1 MSNFPVSTKATRVEW
16 VHNNLPR
23 FEKRQLS
30 YTQIARELRDY
41 FGEPRLRSEAT
52 IGRYLSEAR
61 KLNDPTG
68 MSAEAEELLKPENFP
83 EWRSRIFNYTTS
95 RTQHALFY
103 VLRSLA
109 LKETL
114 PDWVIAHFNLPE
126 DIDEQVMEAEK
137 LMTFILLMAPRHGKT
152 MTMVH
157 GLINLY
163 CQEPDLRVIYC
174 QGIATTTSDICQL
187 IMLEM
192 EDNPTLIE
200 LYGPF
205 RSDSRQWSRD
215 NGFVLAKRQRHSI
228 TPSFLPVGITSNVRS
243 RDADVIVI
251 DDPQDL
257 TRASSEATTS
267 ADYNK
272 ITTEF
277 MTRREPH
284 TPVLMVGS
292 HVPTLFGDVFTQ
304 IEDNLDDIRTAGQE
318 IIINKRK
325 AHDDENCKVFSGE
338 ETEHWDCLEWPEYR
352 TWDFLMA
359 MRAMLGP
366 ELYEAV
372 YQQDNRIEGTK
383 PFDPVHVK
391 GNRVDGGILDF
402 TRSWKLPLS
411 RCATEGCTGT
421 LYGGLG
427 FDPAAGE
434 GKQASFT
441 AISFIQG
448 CNTCQ
453 SLYLIDYE
461 SVRVSPD
468 RHPSM
473 FASWAESYKNFIHMA
488 RIEIN
493 AYQKALARND
503 AVRNAARANNLLI
516 DEWNTDDRKNTPEFG
531 IPLLANYV
539 RDGKFSVPAKTDVDR
554 DYGREL
560 EKSLIRYP
568 KKPND
573 IPMSIWLAAGAVWM
587 LWGMYQDLEPI
598 YLKHRDRNVPAYMI
612 DQPLRINLGVLAEQ
626 ARREQ
631 SGEYFMLEDVG
642 R

>member
-1 MSNFPVSTKATRVEW
+1 MAKFPISTKATRVDW
-16 VHNNLPR
+16 VLNNLPR
-23 FEKRQLS
+23 FEKNKAT
-30 YTQIARELRDY
+30 YTQIARELKDY
-41 FGEPRLRSEAT
+41 FGERTIRAEAT
-52 IGRYLSEAR
+52 VGRYLAEAR
-61 KLNDPTG
+61 RMADPSTL
-68 MSAEAEELLKPENFP
+68 SPEAQELLLPENWP
-83 EWRSRIFNYTTS
+83 QWRRELFGYSTS
-95 RTQHALFY
+95 KTQHALFY

-109 LKETL
+109 LKETM
-114 PDWVIAHFNLPE
+114 PDWVIKHFDLPE
-126 DIDEQVMEAEK
+126 DIDHQVMELEK

-152 MTMVH
+152 MAMVH

-163 CQEPDLRVIYC
+163 CDHPDLRVVYC
-174 QGIATTTSDICQL
+174 QGIATLSQDINQL

-192 EDNPTLIE
+192 EDNDRLIE

-205 RSDSRQWSRD
+205 RDDDRQWSRAD
-215 NGFVLAKRQRHSI
+215 GFVLAKRRQHAV

-243 RDADVIVI
+243 RDADILII

-257 TRASSEATTS
+257 DRAESEATTTK
-267 ADYNK
+267 DYNK

-304 IEDNLDDIRTAGQE
+304 IEDNLEDIRTVGQE

-325 AHDDENCKVFSGE
+325 AHDDENCKVWAGE
-338 ETEHWDCLEWPEYR
+338 SEEHWDCLEWPEYR
-352 TWDFLMA
+352 SWDFLMA
-359 MRAMLGP
+359 MRAMLGE

-383 PFDPVHVK
+383 PFDPAIIK
-391 GNRVDGGILDF
+391 ASRDAGGILDPF
-402 TRSWKLPLS
+402 RSWKKPLNS
-411 RCATEGCTGT
+411 CPTDGCRGT

-434 GKQASFT
+434 GKRASYT
-441 AISFIQG
+441 AIAFIQG
-448 CNTCQ
+448 CNACNT
-453 SLYLIDYE
+453 LFLIDYE
-461 SVRVSPD
+461 QIRVSPD
-468 RHPSM
+468 RHPGM
-473 FASWAESYKNFIHMA
+473 FNQWTTSFKNYIHMG

-493 AYQKALARND
+493 AYQKALARNQEVLD
-503 AVRNAARANNLLI
+503 AARKNSVMI

-539 RDGKFSVPAKTDVDR
+539 RNGKFSVPSATDVDR

-560 EKSLIRYP
+560 EKALIRYP

-573 IPMSIWLAAGAVWM
+573 TPMAIWLAAGAVWM
-587 LWGMYQDLEPI
+587 LWDLYQDLKPI
-598 YLKHRDRNVPAYMI
+598 YLKNRNLNVPAYMI
-612 DQPLRINLGVLAEQ
+612 DNPLRVDLGLI
-626 ARREQ
+626 REPEE
-631 SGEYFMLEDVG
+631 GEYFMLEDVG